1 MGLVMIRCPVTGHE
15 ISTGLE
21 ASEVSFNHSPV
32 FFGRTFCPVCR
43 RDHQWFAKDAWV
55 RELKKKHERK
65 GTFNEVQLMG
75 RFH

>member
-1 MGLVMIRCPVTGHE
+1 MGLVMIRCLVTGHA

-21 ASEVSFNHSPV
+21 ASELSFNHSPV

-55 RELKKKHERK
+55 REQKENHGRK
-65 GTFNEVQLMG
+65 GTFNEAQLMR